1 MTKTIMAATLRNGR
15 FLTGRNLQRIFL
27 SRRVNQDVKQIQRNQ
42 TFSSSTRSRNG
53 IVSALNGRTSFPFS
67 PTPSLFLPLQVNART
82 MFIQVQETPNP
93 NSLKFVP
100 GQQVLESGSM
110 NFPSAQSA
118 YCSPLAR
125 SLFRIS
131 GVEGVMFG
139 PDFITVTKTD
149 DDNDWSILK
158 PDIFASIMD
167 FFASNVPILT
177 EDQPASDTAIDPDDD
192 ETVAMIKE
200 LLETRIRPT
209 VQEDGGDIIF
219 QGFHDGVVKLKL
231 QGACSTCP
239 SSVVTLKNGIENMM
253 QFYIP
258 DVLSVE
264 QVEDEVDEINKTEFQ
279 KLETKLGES
288 SD

>member
-1 MTKTIMAATLRNGR
+1 MTKTIMAATLRYGR
-15 FLTGRNLQRIFL
+15 LLTGRNLRRIFL

-53 IVSALNGRTSFPFS
+53 VISGINGRTSLPFS
-67 PTPSLFLPLQVNART
+67 PTQSLFLPLR
-82 MFIQVQETPNP
+82 VQETPNP

-139 PDFITVTKTD
+139 PDFITVTKID

-177 EDQPASDTAIDPDDD
+177 EDQPANQRFKKMA
-192 ETVAMIKE
+192 ETSSSRVLVLPVQVQ
-200 LLETRIRPT
+200 LL
-209 VQEDGGDIIF
+209 
-219 QGFHDGVVKLKL
+219 L
-231 QGACSTCP
+231 
-239 SSVVTLKNGIENMM
+239 
-253 QFYIP
+253 
-258 DVLSVE
+258 
-264 QVEDEVDEINKTEFQ
+264 
-279 KLETKLGES
+279 
-288 SD
+288 

>member
-1 MTKTIMAATLRNGR
+1 MTKTIMAATLRDGR

-42 TFSSSTRSRNG
+42 TFSSSTRGRNG

-67 PTPSLFLPLQVNART
+67 PTPSLFLPLRVNART

-125 SLFRIS
+125 CSTHLYNTPENTVILGAGALNFIPLSETLLSLLS
-131 GVEGVMFG
+131 H
-139 PDFITVTKTD
+139 
-149 DDNDWSILK
+149 
-158 PDIFASIMD
+158 
-167 FFASNVPILT
+167 
-177 EDQPASDTAIDPDDD
+177 
-192 ETVAMIKE
+192 
-200 LLETRIRPT
+200 RPT

-219 QGFHDGVVKLKL
+219 QGFQDGVVKLKL

-264 QVEDEVDEINKTEFQ
+264 QVEDEVDEMNKTEFQ

>member
-15 FLTGRNLQRIFL
+15 FLTGRNLQRIFI

-139 PDFITVTKTD
+139 PDFITVTKIN

-158 PDIFASIMD
+158 PLDIFASIMD

-177 EDQPASDTAIDPDDD
+177 EDQPACDTAIHPDDD
-192 ETVAMIKE
+192 ETAAMIKE
-200 LLETRIRPT
+200 LLETRIR
-209 VQEDGGDIIF
+209 
-219 QGFHDGVVKLKL
+219 
-231 QGACSTCP
+231 
-239 SSVVTLKNGIENMM
+239 
-253 QFYIP
+253 Y
-258 DVLSVE
+258 
-264 QVEDEVDEINKTEFQ
+264 
-279 KLETKLGES
+279 ES
-288 SD
+288 